1 MKTNQ
6 HLHGHPQQMMTSDRR
21 QTQPQ
26 KQIQGTE
33 DFLMTQGL
41 SGGYSRHPIVQ
52 EIYLSL
58 RSGEWL
64 SLVGANGSGKSTLL
78 RLLGRILTPQT
89 GGVLLEGKV
98 IHHQTAQAVAR
109 QLAILPQ
116 QPMTPAGLTVRQL
129 VSLGRTPHQPWW
141 QWELTAADH
150 AQVDW
155 AIAQT
160 QLEAFRDRPVEQ
172 LSGGE
177 RQRAFLALALAQ
189 APQILLLDE
198 PTTFLDMRY
207 QLELLELLKDLNQQ
221 QNLTIITV
229 LHDINLAIRY
239 SDRIAMLRQGR
250 LVAIGSPDE
259 VINPENLHQGF
270 GVEAAII
277 TTPVGLQVCL
287 LQPAHRPRDRPQS

>member
-1 MKTNQ
+1 MNGHQ
-6 HLHGHPQQMMTSDRR
+6 HLNGHLQRMMTSDHLPPH
-21 QTQPQ
+21 PQ
-26 KQIQGTE
+26 GAADI
-33 DFLMTQGL
+33 LVTQGL
-41 SGGYSRHPIVQ
+41 SGGYSHHPIVQ

-78 RLLGRILTPQT
+78 RLLSRILTPQR
-89 GGVLLEGKV
+89 GVVLLDGKA

-116 QPMTPAGLTVRQL
+116 QPMIPTGLTVRQL
-129 VSLGRTPHQPWW
+129 VSLGRTPHQAWW
-141 QWELTAADH
+141 QWELTAADQ
-150 AQVDW
+150 AQIDW
-155 AIAQT
+155 AITQT
-160 QLEAFRDRPVEQ
+160 QLEAFRDRSVEQ

-189 APQILLLDE
+189 SPQVLLLDE

-221 QNLTIITV
+221 QNLSIITV

-270 GVEAAII
+270 GVEAAIV
-277 TTPVGLQVCL
+277 TTPVGLQICL
-287 LQPAHRPRDRPQS
+287 LSPTHRSRSRDGPQG